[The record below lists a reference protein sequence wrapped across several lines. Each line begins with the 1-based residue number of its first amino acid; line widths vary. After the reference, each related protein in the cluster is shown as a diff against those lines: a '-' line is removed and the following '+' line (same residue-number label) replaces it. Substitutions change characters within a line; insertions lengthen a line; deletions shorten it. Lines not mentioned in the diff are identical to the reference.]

1 MSDVLRQVDE
11 DLRKDRILILWKKYG
26 IYIILFIVLL
36 LVSVIGYQI
45 NKSLNISNN
54 QKQVE
59 NYLNASNLP
68 SENEIVSSLS
78 NLENS
83 SNTFMRGLIRLKM
96 ANTLMSQG
104 KKEQS
109 QTILIQLMED
119 REVNKII
126 NDAAGY
132 FYLMS
137 KLNEIT
143 KDELLVYFPDSQ
155 IDNSAFKYLF
165 LELLAL
171 HDLFSGDFD
180 QTKKSFQKIIND
192 PAAPREIIIRS
203 EKFLESIK

>member
-11 DLRKDRILILWKKYG
+11 DLRKDRILSLWKKYG
-26 IYIILFIVLL
+26 IYIIVFIVLL

-119 REVNKII
+119 REINKII

-137 KLNEIT
+137 NLNEIT

-155 IDNSAFKYLF
+155 IDNSAFKYLL

-180 QTKKSFQKIIND
+180 QTKDSFQKIIND
-192 PAAPREIIIRS
+192 PEAPREIIIRS

>member
-11 DLRKDRILILWKKYG
+11 DLRKDRILSLWKKYG
-26 IYIILFIVLL
+26 IYIIVFILL
-36 LVSVIGYQI
+36 LISSVIGYQI

-119 REVNKII
+119 REINKII

-137 KLNEIT
+137 NLNEIT

-155 IDNSAFKYLF
+155 IDNSAFKYLL

-180 QTKKSFQKIIND
+180 QTKDSFQKIIND
-192 PAAPREIIIRS
+192 PEAPREIIIRS

>member
-1 MSDVLRQVDE
+1 MSDVLRQIDE
-11 DLRKDRILILWKKYG
+11 DLRKDRILSLWKKYG
-26 IYIILFIVLL
+26 IYIIVFILL
-36 LVSVIGYQI
+36 IISSVIGYQI

-59 NYLNASNLP
+59 NYLIASNLP

-78 NLENS
+78 NIENS

-96 ANTLMSQG
+96 ANALMSQG

-109 QTILIQLMED
+109 QAILIELMRD
-119 REVNKII
+119 REINKIL

-137 KLNEIT
+137 NLNEIT
-143 KDELLVYFPDSQ
+143 KDEISVYFSDSQ

-165 LELLAL
+165 LELFAL
-171 HDLFSGDFD
+171 HDLFSGDYE
-180 QTKKSFQKIIND
+180 QTKNTFQEIIND
-192 PAAPREIIIRS
+192 PEAPSEIIIRS

>member
-1 MSDVLRQVDE
+1 MSDVLRQIDE
-11 DLRKDRILILWKKYG
+11 DLRKDRILSLWKKYR
-26 IYIILFIVLL
+26 IYIIVFILL
-36 LVSVIGYQI
+36 IISSVIGYQI

-59 NYLNASNLP
+59 NYLIASNLP

-96 ANTLMSQG
+96 ANALMSQG

-109 QTILIQLMED
+109 QAILIELMRD
-119 REVNKII
+119 REINKIL

-137 KLNEIT
+137 NLNEIT
-143 KDELLVYFPDSQ
+143 KDEISVYFSDSQ

-165 LELLAL
+165 LELFAL
-171 HDLFSGDFD
+171 YDLFSGDFE
-180 QTKKSFQKIIND
+180 QTNKSFQKIIND
-192 PAAPREIIIRS
+192 PEAPREIIIRS

>member
-11 DLRKDRILILWKKYG
+11 DLRKDRILSLWKKYG

>member
-26 IYIILFIVLL
+26 IYIIAFIVLL
-36 LVSVIGYQI
+36 ISSVIGYQI

>member
-11 DLRKDRILILWKKYG
+11 DLRKDRILSLWKKYG
-26 IYIILFIVLL
+26 IYIIVFILL
-36 LVSVIGYQI
+36 LISSVIGYQI

-59 NYLNASNLP
+59 NYLIASNLP

-83 SNTFMRGLIRLKM
+83 SNTFVRGLIRLKI

-109 QTILIQLMED
+109 QAILIQLMRD
-119 REVNKII
+119 REINKII

-132 FYLMS
+132 FYFMS

-143 KDELLVYFPDSQ
+143 KDEILAYFPDSQ

-165 LELLAL
+165 LELFAL
-171 HDLFSGDFD
+171 YDLFSGDLE
-180 QTKKSFQKIIND
+180 QTNKSFQKIIND
-192 PAAPREIIIRS
+192 PEAPREIIIRS

>member
-11 DLRKDRILILWKKYG
+11 DLRKDRILSLWKKYG
-26 IYIILFIVLL
+26 IYIIVFILL
-36 LVSVIGYQI
+36 LISSVIGYQI
-45 NKSLNISNN
+45 NKSFSISNN

-59 NYLNASNLP
+59 NYLIASNLP

-96 ANTLMSQG
+96 ANSLISQG

-109 QTILIQLMED
+109 QAILIQLMKD
-119 REVNKII
+119 REINKII

-143 KDELLVYFPDSQ
+143 KDEILVYFPYNQ
-155 IDNSAFKYLF
+155 IDSSAFKYLF
-165 LELLAL
+165 LELFAL
-171 HDLFSGDFD
+171 HDLFSGDFE
-180 QTKKSFQKIIND
+180 QTNKSFQKIIND
-192 PAAPREIIIRS
+192 PEAPREIIIRS